1 MDILEALGLGV
12 AAGLVG
18 TVLMTMSQR
27 VEMSFTGREP
37 STVPGQVAGR
47 LLGRDPA
54 DDPGLE
60 VRSAVVHWL
69 HGISMGGVRGLLGA
83 TGLAAAPASLL
94 FFALLWSG
102 DALVYKVLGIAD
114 APWRWKRADLV
125 TDLIHK
131 GLYAAVTSLAF
142 LGLASTL

>member
-1 MDILEALGLGV
+1 
-12 AAGLVG
+12 
-18 TVLMTMSQR
+18 
-27 VEMSFTGREP
+27 
-37 STVPGQVAGR
+37 
-47 LLGRDPA
+47 
-54 DDPGLE
+54 
-60 VRSAVVHWL
+60 
-69 HGISMGGVRGLLGA
+69 MGGVRGLLGA

-114 APWRWKRADLV
+114 FPWRWKRADLV
-125 TDLIHK
+125 TDLFHK